1 MLRHLR
7 LPKRLLYSKS
17 ESHFILALLKNIIV
31 SSYWNWD
38 DEIMQAIHKEI
49 EKDLTIP
56 FELLKEADL
65 GEDIS
70 IVVKPNLI
78 LIKPKS
84 VTEKYRGIVKDASLS
99 MQELEE
105 FNFYK

>member
-1 MLRHLR
+1 LEEKIFRT
-7 LPKRLLYSKS
+7 
-17 ESHFILALLKNIIV
+17 
-31 SSYWNWD
+31 
-38 DEIMQAIHKEI
+38 IHKKI
-49 EKDLTIP
+49 EKEGLTIP
-56 FELLKEADL
+56 VELLREADF

-84 VTEKYRGIVKDASLS
+84 LTDKYRGIVKDASFS

-105 FNFYK
+105 LYCQRSIFLMESF

>member
-1 MLRHLR
+1 MR
-7 LPKRLLYSKS
+7 
-17 ESHFILALLKNIIV
+17 
-31 SSYWNWD
+31 
-38 DEIMQAIHKEI
+38 AIHKEI

-65 GEDIS
+65 GDDIS

-78 LIKPKS
+78 LIKPKFL
-84 VTEKYRGIVKDASLS
+84 TDKYRGIVKDVSLS

-105 FNFYK
+105 LYYQKE